1 MTDQGKKYLTDI
13 IHAIA
18 LIESFTTGISTY
30 DEYVNDLKTQS
41 AVERQLGIIGEAII
55 KFEKIFPDSIL
66 NNARKI
72 VGFRNRLIH
81 AYDAVD
87 PSIIWA
93 IIKKHLEPLKQEVTE
108 KLQSD
113 LPGKNEI

>member
-13 IHAIA
+13 IHAID
-18 LIESFTTGISTY
+18 LIESFTSDISGY
-30 DEYVNDLKTQS
+30 DDYITDLKTQS

-55 KFEKIFPDSIL
+55 KFEKIFPDSTLI
-66 NNARKI
+66 NARKI

-81 AYDAVD
+81 AYDSVD

-93 IIKKHLEPLKQEVTE
+93 IIKKHLTPLKSEISE
-108 KLQSD
+108 KL
-113 LPGKNEI
+113 K